1 MWTTVEVKWDIF
13 VQCGRH
19 IYLGA
24 YASDV
29 TCMDPSAP
37 SHIIDCIEFI

>member
-1 MWTTVEVKWDIF
+1 MQSTVEVQQDIF

-24 YASDV
+24 HANNV
-29 TCMDPSAP
+29 K
-37 SHIIDCIEFI
+37 